1 MSFEKHST
9 KSDLIESPL
18 WDLILSTN
26 DCYHG
31 CGCDDDFFDMT
42 FDRVKNGVIT
52 HRESNLIP
60 QIDQLLSNDNI
71 EVGEIQIQTNLP
83 FQTVEEF
90 KKWLLEWKNL
100 IKGSQ

>member
-1 MSFEKHST
+1 MSDTTST
-9 KSDLIESPL
+9 EEAGLIKAPL
-18 WDLILSTN
+18 WDLMLSTN
-26 DCYHG
+26 DCYPG